1 MLDQVTITIKNLNED
16 RINEDKINKDK
27 INKDKINE
35 DRISDDYIN
44 ENQKLVENQEEILK
58 NSNIEENI
66 KIPLNENHAK
76 TLHDNSKSNENKAII
91 NRNNDIDFAGDAD
104 FKEIHIFL
112 YQEIVQSHGDQLL
125 RKIQPY
131 QPQKPEYSSLIECTK
146 QAIWIR
152 RLVNEIFNKNI
163 GYNIRIDNKPC
174 KDIAENENQKGTMKN
189 IWIQNTNMFKM
200 KL

>member
-1 MLDQVTITIKNLNED
+1 MTLIDVLLNMNNLKFNMTKFITSRNIKVTITIKNLNED

-76 TLHDNSKSNENKAII
+76 TLHDNSKILIYIYIKEKIG
-91 NRNNDIDFAGDAD
+91 NNIVV
-104 FKEIHIFL
+104 FL
-112 YQEIVQSHGDQLL
+112 L
-125 RKIQPY
+125 K
-131 QPQKPEYSSLIECTK
+131 
-146 QAIWIR
+146 
-152 RLVNEIFNKNI
+152 
-163 GYNIRIDNKPC
+163 
-174 KDIAENENQKGTMKN
+174 
-189 IWIQNTNMFKM
+189 
-200 KL
+200 